1 VADPRP
7 ASGAWRLTGHRL
19 GDPGGPGD
27 EFCVLVLLDEGGTLT
42 FSVDDVRAPRGI
54 GGWRHAGTGRVVV
67 RAELFVRGPSGRPPS
82 RVVVRA
88 AAELRP
94 DGASA
99 RVRLLWQL
107 VGRDGSP
114 SAAPVG
120 GEGIAELLRP

>member
-27 EFCVLVLLDEGGTLT
+27 EFCALVLVHESGTLT
-42 FSVDDVRAPRGI
+42 FSVDDAKAPRGI
-54 GGWRHAGTGRVVV
+54 GGWRHAGAGRLVV
-67 RAELFVRGPSGRPPS
+67 RAELFVRGPSGRAPS
-82 RVVVRA
+82 RVVVHA

-94 DGASA
+94 DGVTAL
-99 RVRLLWQL
+99 VRLTWQL

-114 SAAPVG
+114 SAVPVV
-120 GEGIAELLRP
+120 GEGAAELLRP